1 MTRRE
6 KESKTENT
14 SESTERENLSEF
26 SDEHDHINKI
36 EEIPCIIPKKA
47 DILREAGYNSIG
59 DLIKS
64 NKKEL
69 SEIENIGYGL
79 AARIDTHTSTL
90 QTHHSEY
97 AKSNEENPSSATPN
111 NQSSEY
117 AKSDEENSSSDTP
130 DNKITYKN
138 NDLPDKIKNISGID
152 ELVAEAL
159 REINNDSVEDIIMM
173 SHTELVEIDGVDDA
187 RATHINS
194 DIMDYL
200 EEGNK
205 PENVVQT
212 SNKKEEQSPDREP
225 ISTTLQAAERSFK
238 EGIAR
243 YITGSQTVARIRFRQ
258 ARDAFEEADQV
269 ITNNDT
275 RILAQPIE
283 ITFEQQAILPSKALE
298 DFALVEE
305 STIETLASVGI
316 ESIADLETDSNEIR
330 PDLVTDLQDRGEI
343 TAEEADLLVILSW
356 WYEGDSRAFGSEAEL
371 SRRYEQAD
379 YGFDQCT

>member
-1 MTRRE
+1 MTRTERE
-6 KESKTENT
+6 SEIEST
-14 SESTERENLSEF
+14 SESTEKEDLLNSKDGYNF
-26 SDEHDHINKI
+26 INEI
-36 EEIPCIIPKKA
+36 EEIPCILPKKA
-47 DILREAGYNSIG
+47 DVLREAGYNSIG
-59 DLIKS
+59 DLIKA
-64 NKKEL
+64 NKEEL

-79 AARIDTHTSTL
+79 AARIDTHTSAL
-90 QTHHSEY
+90 QTPHSEY
-97 AKSNEENPSSATPN
+97 PKSDESSSSATPN
-111 NQSSEY
+111 NQNSEY
-117 AKSDEENSSSDTP
+117 VKSEQENTSSDTP
-130 DNKITYKN
+130 DNPKTYKN
-138 NDLPDKIKNISGID
+138 NAIPDKIKNIRGID
-152 ELVAEAL
+152 EVVAEAL
-159 REINNDSVEDIIMM
+159 HEINNDSVEDIITM

-187 RATHINS
+187 RATHIKS

-205 PENVVQT
+205 SENGDQT

-225 ISTTLQAAERSFK
+225 ISTTIQPAERSFK

-243 YITGSQTVARIRFRQ
+243 YISGSRTVARIRFRQ

-275 RILAQPIE
+275 QILAQPIE
-283 ITFEQQAILPSKALE
+283 ITFEQQATLPSKAIE

-316 ESIADLETDSNEIR
+316 ESITDLERDTNDIK
-330 PDLVTDLQDRGEI
+330 PQIVTDLQDREEI
-343 TAEEADLLVILSW
+343 TAEEADLLIILSW
-356 WYEGDSRAFGSEAEL
+356 WYEGDSRTFGSEAEI

>member
-1 MTRRE
+1 
-6 KESKTENT
+6 
-14 SESTERENLSEF
+14 
-26 SDEHDHINKI
+26 
-36 EEIPCIIPKKA
+36 
-47 DILREAGYNSIG
+47 
-59 DLIKS
+59 
-64 NKKEL
+64 
-69 SEIENIGYGL
+69 
-79 AARIDTHTSTL
+79 
-90 QTHHSEY
+90 
-97 AKSNEENPSSATPN
+97 
-111 NQSSEY
+111 
-117 AKSDEENSSSDTP
+117 
-130 DNKITYKN
+130 
-138 NDLPDKIKNISGID
+138 
-152 ELVAEAL
+152 
-159 REINNDSVEDIIMM
+159 M

-298 DFALVEE
+298 DFTLVEE